1 MHKARVKVTLND
13 DASVALR
20 RLSEVSGESMS
31 SIISGLFDLNL
42 SHVEQMTELLEQAA
56 EIRSQFP
63 EHGRHLLRS
72 AFGHV
77 RDELRELDSSICES
91 ENIVYDKITHGT
103 GTEEKLNK
111 RLEICG
117 NTHFSDCDS
126 SVAGVPVVCNSL
138 EELSSNNSDSSAP
151 WQGFYDE

>member
-13 DASVALR
+13 DASIAIR
-20 RLSEVSGESMS
+20 RLSKVSGESMS

-63 EHGRHLLRS
+63 EHGRHLLRL

-77 RDELRELDSSICES
+77 RDEIESMDIELQQSGESSQPIES
-91 ENIVYDKITHGT
+91 VK
-103 GTEEKLNK
+103 
-111 RLEICG
+111 
-117 NTHFSDCDS
+117 
-126 SVAGVPVVCNSL
+126 SL
-138 EELSSNNSDSSAP
+138 SANVMDESPLIATDYAVSDSSLADSFADTANDIPPASSCEP

>member
-13 DASVALR
+13 DASIAIR

-56 EIRSQFP
+56 DIRSQFP

-72 AFGHV
+72 AFGYV
-77 RDELRELDSSICES
+77 RNEIESMDLELQQS
-91 ENIVYDKITHGT
+91 G
-103 GTEEKLNK
+103 
-111 RLEICG
+111 
-117 NTHFSDCDS
+117 
-126 SVAGVPVVCNSL
+126 
-138 EELSSNNSDSSAP
+138 ELSQPIESVKSLSDVEIAGMSLIATDSAVSGSSLADSFDDTASDIPQASAVEP

>member
-13 DASVALR
+13 DASIAIR
-20 RLSEVSGESMS
+20 RLSKVSGESMS

-42 SHVEQMTELLEQAA
+42 SHVEQMTELLEQAS

-63 EHGRHLLRS
+63 EHGRHLLRL

-77 RDELRELDSSICES
+77 RDEICELNSIIGES

-103 GTEEKLNK
+103 GSEEKLNK
-111 RLEICG
+111 RLETCG

-126 SVAGVPVVCNSL
+126 SACVVPVVCNPL
-138 EELSSNNSDSSAP
+138 EELSSNNSNSSAP

>member
-1 MHKARVKVTLND
+1 MHKSRVKVTLND

-20 RLSEVSGESMS
+20 RLSKVSGESMS

-77 RDELRELDSSICES
+77 RAEIESMDIELKQSAEPSQPIESVKSLSGAGMAEMSLIATDFVASDSALADSF
-91 ENIVYDKITHGT
+91 DDTA
-103 GTEEKLNK
+103 
-111 RLEICG
+111 
-117 NTHFSDCDS
+117 SDIPPTS
-126 SVAGVPVVCNSL
+126 SV
-138 EELSSNNSDSSAP
+138 EP

>member
-13 DASVALR
+13 DASAALR
-20 RLSEVSGESMS
+20 RLSKVSGESMS
-31 SIISGLFDLNL
+31 PIISGLFDLNL

-77 RDELRELDSSICES
+77 RDEIESMDIELKQSAESSQPIESVKSLPVNENAGMSLIATDSAVSAS
-91 ENIVYDKITHGT
+91 SLADSFDDTA
-103 GTEEKLNK
+103 
-111 RLEICG
+111 
-117 NTHFSDCDS
+117 SDILPTS
-126 SVAGVPVVCNSL
+126 SV
-138 EELSSNNSDSSAP
+138 EP